1 MRFVSAQYVDLT
13 RRCRL
18 NSVESVRIVAIE
30 FRWPLLCRQSAAYG
44 LKHEALTS
52 ARQDG
57 FAATEFERGN
67 VGAGAG
73 ATECGAAAAAAAT
86 C

>member
-18 NSVESVRIVAIE
+18 NSVELSIVAFE

-44 LKHEALTS
+44 LKHEALTG

-57 FAATEFERGN
+57 FAATEFERGH